1 MLTRFSSLSDV
12 EFERELSTKRDAYG
26 QLTLSEDMSTELLER
41 VRRWTDS
48 IETMIDHGVYAQKSR
63 D

>member
-12 EFERELSTKRDAYG
+12 EFERELGLKRDAYG

-41 VRRWTDS
+41 VRRWTTS
-48 IETMIDHGVYAQKSR
+48 IETMIDHGVYVQKSR